1 MHVFTCSTSYMLC
14 FQWKTHNFDK
24 KISQRYFL
32 IKFGWRRFIHLNKC
46 LHKLEYTLQE
56 KEIIITCLWSWGIYF
71 SVFESVYTVISG
83 HQDIFHGLITFS
95 HLLTFNR
102 LLIRMIFICQRFSQ
116 LNLIWEYLHWLHG
129 LGPRTANN
137 GGFIWFL
144 PPGAQSS

>member
-1 MHVFTCSTSYMLC
+1 MLY

-46 LHKLEYTLQE
+46 LHNLEFTLQE
-56 KEIIITCLWSWGIYF
+56 KEIIITCLWSWKFIF
-71 SVFESVYTVISG
+71 ASVYTVISG
-83 HQDIFHGLITFS
+83 HQDIFHGYFS
-95 HLLTFNR
+95 HLSTFNK

>member
-46 LHKLEYTLQE
+46 LHNLEFTGKGNHNHMFVKLGNLFFCFCE
-56 KEIIITCLWSWGIYF
+56 CLHSDFGLPRHISWINYF
-71 SVFESVYTVISG
+71 
-83 HQDIFHGLITFS
+83 FS
-95 HLLTFNR
+95 SFNFNR

-116 LNLIWEYLHWLHG
+116 LNLIWEYRHWLHG

-144 PPGAQSS
+144 PTGAQSS